1 MALKTTVTG
10 TYNQLLKRLTLAVF
24 IAPAAVIIGLFFF
37 APVILTFLL
46 GFTDMDY
53 RFQWNWI
60 GIENYK
66 KIVTDPLVH
75 KVLKNTAIYV
85 TFTLAFN
92 VLMGLVLAIISTEL
106 GGKTGT
112 FIRAVWLLPRITP
125 SVVYAIL
132 WTWFW
137 SDPPYGLGTMMLQSM
152 GIEIR
157 NLVSASPWAFVI
169 LLNGTIGA
177 SLGMIIFSS
186 AIESIPKD
194 YIAAA
199 RVDGASRL
207 QIIRHVTLPLIKW
220 HIAFVTA
227 YQTLSLLTSFEYI
240 LLTTDGGPGFLRTE
254 VWSLY
259 AYHKAFQQYY
269 LSVEYGFGAAL
280 AAVLVLIGLIASIGY
295 WRVFRLGKEI
305 REPKV
310 EVY

>member
-1 MALKTTVTG
+1 MSTDTV
-10 TYNQLLKRLTLAVF
+10 YKSARLAKKLTIIVF
-24 IAPAAVIIGLFFF
+24 LVPAIAIITVFFI

-60 GIENYK
+60 GFENYLK
-66 KIVTDPLVH
+66 MLKDPLVH
-75 KVLKNTAIYV
+75 KVLKNTGIYV

-92 VLMGLVLAIISTEL
+92 VLMGLFLAIISTEI
-106 GGKTGT
+106 GGKFGT
-112 FIRAVWLLPRITP
+112 FIRAIWLLPRITP
-125 SVVYAIL
+125 SVVYAVL

-137 SDPPYGLGTMMLQSM
+137 SDPPYGLGTMALQSL
-152 GIEIR
+152 GLDIK
-157 NLVSASPWAFVI
+157 NLVSASPWAFII

-177 SLGMIIFSS
+177 SFGMIIFSS

-199 RVDGASRL
+199 MVDGARKL
-207 QIIRHVTLPLIKW
+207 QIIRHVVLPLIKW

-280 AAVLVLIGLIASIGY
+280 ASILVIIGLIASIMY
-295 WRVFRLGKEI
+295 WRIFRLGAEMK
-305 REPKV
+305 EPKV
-310 EVY
+310 EVM